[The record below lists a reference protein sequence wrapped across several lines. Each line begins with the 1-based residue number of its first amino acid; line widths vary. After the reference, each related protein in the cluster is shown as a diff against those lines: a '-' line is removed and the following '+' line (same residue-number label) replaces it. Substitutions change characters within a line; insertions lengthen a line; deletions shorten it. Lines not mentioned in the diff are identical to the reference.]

1 MLMMM
6 RMMMRIS
13 DDDDDDDDGC
23 TYPADELNRSCARCL
38 ANHLPWRWMSF
49 RSDFKAPKTP

>member
-1 MLMMM
+1 MMM
-6 RMMMRIS
+6 S
-13 DDDDDDDDGC
+13 DDDDDDDDDC

-38 ANHLPWRWMSF
+38 ANHWPWRWMSF